1 MKVCVFGAG
10 AVGGHIAARLLTAGK
25 RETSIV
31 ARGAHLEAIRRD
43 GLRLRLDGREAAV
56 RPLAATQAP
65 AALPA
70 QDLVIVA
77 LKAHALPGAA
87 ADIAALLAPG
97 GAALFVVN
105 GIPWWWHHGMPG
117 APGPLPLLDPAGR
130 LWRLLRTRALGGI
143 CLWSSEVT
151 APGTVVTAR
160 DGALVVGEP
169 DGSRSARLGDAGA
182 ILRQAGI
189 DVRES
194 TDLRADIW
202 EKLAINAS
210 LNPVSALTRL
220 ATLDIMSRADL
231 RACLAAVIAEVT
243 AIARACGSE
252 IRPDVAALLDP
263 ARRPAAH
270 RSSMLQDVLAGR
282 ALETDAL
289 LGQVVEFARARGV
302 AAPRCESLLAQLRG
316 LAQGAPSSAIDAP
329 SSAIE
334 APSSADG
341 LRH

>member
-10 AVGGHIAARLLTAGK
+10 AVGGHIAARLLMAGQ
-25 RETSIV
+25 RETAIV

-43 GLRLRLDGREAAV
+43 GLRLRLEGREAAL
-56 RPLAATQAP
+56 RPLVATQAP

-97 GAALFVVN
+97 GTALFVVN

-117 APGPLPLLDPAGR
+117 APGPLPLLDPAAR
-130 LWRLLRTRALGGI
+130 LWDLLRTRALGGI

-151 APGTVVTAR
+151 APGMVVTAR
-160 DGALVVGEP
+160 DGALVMGEP
-169 DGSRSARLGDAGA
+169 DGSRSARLGEASA

-194 TDLRADIW
+194 ADLRADIW

-220 ATLDIMSRADL
+220 ATRDIMTRADL
-231 RACLAAVIAEVT
+231 RACLAAVIEEVT

-252 IRPDVAALLDP
+252 VRADVAALLDP

-282 ALETDAL
+282 PLETDAL
-289 LGQVVEFARARGV
+289 LGQVVEFARAKGV

-316 LAQGAPSSAIDAP
+316 LAGGVPLLAGGVPSRTNGGP
-329 SSAIE
+329 SLAH
-334 APSSADG
+334 G